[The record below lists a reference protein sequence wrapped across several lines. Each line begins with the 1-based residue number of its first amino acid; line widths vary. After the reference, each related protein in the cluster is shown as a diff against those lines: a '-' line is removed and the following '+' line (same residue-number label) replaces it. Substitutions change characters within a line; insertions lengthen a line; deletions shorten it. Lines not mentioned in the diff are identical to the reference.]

1 MASLELIPGG
11 GGVFDV
17 HVDGEQLY
25 SKHETGEFPDETAI
39 LAQVQARV
47 A

>member
-1 MASLELIPGG
+1 MLELEPGG

-17 HVDGEQLY
+17 TVDGEQIY
-25 SKHETGEFPDETAI
+25 SKHETGEFPDERAM
-39 LAQVQARV
+39 LEAVQARV